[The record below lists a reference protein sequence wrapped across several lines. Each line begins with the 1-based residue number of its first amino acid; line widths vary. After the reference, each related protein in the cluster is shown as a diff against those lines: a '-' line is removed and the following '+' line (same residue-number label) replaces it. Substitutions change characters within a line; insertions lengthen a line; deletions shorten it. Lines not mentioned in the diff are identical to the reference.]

1 METTVLGNG
10 RGDQNIWFAGTM
22 RSVRNSRGRKKDI
35 LQWHLIQS
43 LNLKADVHLQDLSQS
58 N

>member
-22 RSVRNSRGRKKDI
+22 RSVRNSRGRKERYSTMAFNPK
-35 LQWHLIQS
+35 S
-43 LNLKADVHLQDLSQS
+43 
-58 N
+58 

>member
-1 METTVLGNG
+1 MAEEIKTFGLQVQWGLWEI
-10 RGDQNIWFAGTM
+10 QEEE
-22 RSVRNSRGRKKDI
+22 KKDI